1 MMQEI
6 QDRRSIR
13 KYTDRKI
20 DEKTILQLIESA
32 RLAPSGS
39 NTQPWHFLTI
49 TSQKM
54 REKVARVSH
63 DQKWMLSAP
72 LFIACIAETASDQT
86 LSLDEQSCNAE
97 LKRCI
102 RDTSI
107 ATEHIALEAVK
118 EGLGTCYVAWFTQ
131 NEIKAV
137 LGLPS
142 NTYVVSILTV
152 GYPDENPIQRNRK
165 KIQEI
170 LHTENW

>member
-6 QDRRSIR
+6 QGRRSIR

-20 DEKTILQLIESA
+20 DEKTLLQLIESA

-49 TSQKM
+49 TSQEM
-54 REKVARVSH
+54 REKVTKVSH

-72 LFIACIAETASDQT
+72 LFIACIAEAPSDKT
-86 LSLDEQSCNAE
+86 LALDEQSCNAE
-97 LKRCI
+97 LKRSI

-107 ATEHIALEAVK
+107 ATEHIVLEAVSL
-118 EGLGTCYVAWFTQ
+118 GLGTCYVAWFTQ
-131 NEIKAV
+131 KEIKAV
-137 LGLPS
+137 LNLPS

-152 GYPDENPIQRNRK
+152 GYPEENPIQRNRK
-165 KIQEI
+165 KLEEI
-170 LHTENW
+170 LHAEVW